1 MAGASGW
8 NLNLEPGL
16 PSFLR
21 SRCRCSWPFPFK
33 TSAIPPPKFKIRLEC
48 KHAAALQGEIM
59 IGEPI
64 LVMLIEDNIDH
75 AELVIRTME
84 EHRITN
90 KVRHFLDGQ
99 SALDYLFRRAE
110 YSESAESPRPHVILL
125 DLRLP
130 RVDGID
136 VLRAIK
142 EDEGLKSIPVVVLTT
157 SEAEKDVAKA
167 YYNHANSYLV
177 KPVGFEEFKRLMD
190 DLGFYWL
197 GWNTNPD
204 ARE

>member
-1 MAGASGW
+1 
-8 NLNLEPGL
+8 
-16 PSFLR
+16 
-21 SRCRCSWPFPFK
+21 
-33 TSAIPPPKFKIRLEC
+33 
-48 KHAAALQGEIM
+48 M

-64 LVMLIEDNIDH
+64 LVMLVEDNVDH
-75 AELVIRTME
+75 AELVIRTLE

-99 SALDYLFRRAE
+99 SALDYLFHRGEFSDRANNV
-110 YSESAESPRPHVILL
+110 RPHVILL

-136 VLRAIK
+136 VLKAIK
-142 EDEGLKSIPVVVLTT
+142 EDNHLKSIPVVVLTT

-177 KPVGFEEFKRLMD
+177 KPVGFDEFKRLMD

-197 GWNTNPD
+197 SWNTNPD
-204 ARE
+204 IRD